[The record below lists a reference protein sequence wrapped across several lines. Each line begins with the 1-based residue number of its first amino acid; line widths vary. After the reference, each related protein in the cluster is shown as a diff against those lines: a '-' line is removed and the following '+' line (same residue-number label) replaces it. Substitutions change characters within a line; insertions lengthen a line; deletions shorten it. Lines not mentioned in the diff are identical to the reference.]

1 MDGALARPLSHVRNP
16 AGRGVTRMA
25 TDLSPKVADG
35 ARLRHANLR
44 TALAVTLIA
53 VLFFVGVIAA
63 QFVGNS
69 AVGMSVVAA
78 GVLLFLV
85 FAIGRHLRK

>member
-1 MDGALARPLSHVRNP
+1 MTTQITPG
-16 AGRGVTRMA
+16 
-25 TDLSPKVADG
+25 TDSG

-44 TALAVTLIA
+44 TALAVALIA
-53 VLFFVGVIAA
+53 LLFFVGVIAA

-78 GVLLFLV
+78 AVLV
-85 FAIGRHLRK
+85 FLAVAIGRNLRK

>member
-1 MDGALARPLSHVRNP
+1 MAAELRPGP
-16 AGRGVTRMA
+16 T
-25 TDLSPKVADG
+25 AD
-35 ARLRHANLR
+35 APLRAANRR

-63 QFVGNS
+63 QFVGDS

-78 GVLLFLV
+78 AVLLFLAL
-85 FAIGRHLRK
+85 AIGRNLRK

>member
-1 MDGALARPLSHVRNP
+1 
-16 AGRGVTRMA
+16 MA
-25 TDLSPKVADG
+25 TQITPGTDR

-44 TALAVTLIA
+44 TALAVALIA
-53 VLFFVGVIAA
+53 VLFFVGVIAS

-78 GVLLFLV
+78 AVLV
-85 FAIGRHLRK
+85 FLAVAIGRNLRK

>member
-1 MDGALARPLSHVRNP
+1 
-16 AGRGVTRMA
+16 MA
-25 TDLSPKVADG
+25 ADLSPRTAEG

-44 TALAVTLIA
+44 TALAVAAIA

-63 QFVGNS
+63 QFVGDS

-78 GVLLFLV
+78 AVLLFLA
-85 FAIGRHLRK
+85 FAIGRNLRK

>member
-1 MDGALARPLSHVRNP
+1 MAAELRPGSNVDAP
-16 AGRGVTRMA
+16 
-25 TDLSPKVADG
+25 
-35 ARLRHANLR
+35 LRAANRR

-63 QFVGNS
+63 QFVGDS

-78 GVLLFLV
+78 AVLLFLAL
-85 FAIGRHLRK
+85 AIGRNLRK

>member
-1 MDGALARPLSHVRNP
+1 MASHITP
-16 AGRGVTRMA
+16 GT
-25 TDLSPKVADG
+25 TDG

-44 TALAVTLIA
+44 TALAVALIA
-53 VLFFVGVIAA
+53 VLFFVGVIAS

-78 GVLLFLV
+78 AVLV
-85 FAIGRHLRK
+85 FLAVAIGRNLRK

>member
-1 MDGALARPLSHVRNP
+1 MAAELRPGPNVDAP
-16 AGRGVTRMA
+16 
-25 TDLSPKVADG
+25 
-35 ARLRHANLR
+35 LRAANRR

-63 QFVGNS
+63 QFVGDS

-78 GVLLFLV
+78 AVLLFLAL
-85 FAIGRHLRK
+85 AIGRNLRK

>member
-1 MDGALARPLSHVRNP
+1 VDAPLR
-16 AGRGVTRMA
+16 A
-25 TDLSPKVADG
+25 
-35 ARLRHANLR
+35 ANRR

-63 QFVGNS
+63 QFVGDT

-78 GVLLFLV
+78 AVLLYLAL
-85 FAIGRHLRK
+85 AIGRNLRK